1 MLENRK
7 FIKDNLAIIVSEP
20 VFIMLILFLSYIYE
34 TQKEYIFYV
43 VAFAAI
49 VWLLTLIFQ
58 YNNFKKNKDK
68 YVLKAQTIN
77 QLEIEKEEIKWQLVR
92 EREDFFAM
100 WAHQV
105 KTPIAAMNLLLQS
118 EEQNVSA
125 CKLELFKIEN
135 YVEMAL
141 NYLRFDSIGNDLA
154 LVKCDL
160 NEMTKQVVKKFSITF
175 IHKHLSVKLE
185 SLEKNILTD
194 EKWFMFVMEQIV
206 SNALKYTNEGGLTI
220 SACEEEGKVFVQ
232 IKDTGIGIKQEDI
245 PRIFEKGFTGYNGRM
260 DKKASGL
267 GLYLCKGVCDK
278 LGHGIKVESNND
290 EGTIVT
296 ITVYNENVKIADLT
310 KM

>member
-1 MLENRK
+1 MNRK

-20 VFIMLILFLSYIYE
+20 VFIMLILFLSDIYE

-43 VAFAAI
+43 VAFSVI
-49 VWLLTLIFQ
+49 VWILTLIFQ
-58 YNNFKKNKDK
+58 HNNFKKNKDK

-125 CKLELFKIEN
+125 CKLELFKIQN